1 MSNQKLAEEFHKLII
16 RKFEKRE
23 VWSSFKDNIWGADL
37 PDMQWISKCNKE
49 FWFLWCVINIF
60 SKYTL
65 LLPLK
70 NKNRFSIT
78 NVFQKVLSKSGHKR
92 SKIWVD
98 KGREF
103 YNRSVKSWLKD
114 NDIEMH
120 STNNEEKTV
129 VDERF
134 IEPWKIKYTNLWLQY
149 QKVCILIN

>member
-1 MSNQKLAEEFHKLII
+1 M
-16 RKFEKRE
+16 
-23 VWSSFKDNIWGADL
+23 V
-37 PDMQWISKCNKE
+37 
-49 FWFLWCVINIF
+49 
-60 SKYTL
+60 
-65 LLPLK
+65 LPLK
-70 NKNRFSIT
+70 NKNRFWIT
-78 NVFQKVLSKSGHKR
+78 NDFQKVLSKSGHKR

-120 STNNEEKTV
+120 SINNEEKTV